1 MATAHDILSEVPG
14 GPIDDC
20 WNRIGVRGDMSCPEL
35 AGHVHCRNC
44 PVHAAAALGL
54 LDRVPPDGYLAE
66 WSRHVAQGEI
76 ADSERRDSGS
86 ALIFRVGAEWL
97 ALPTAAIQ
105 EVAELRAIHSLP
117 RRTNGTVLGIANIRG
132 EILVCVALAGV
143 LGLDAATEDEGRGAR
158 TAHKR
163 LVVAGWQGKRVV
175 LPVDEVHGVLRFDV
189 EGLAPVPAVLAGTGK
204 PFTRGMLAWQ
214 QRTVGYLD
222 DRLLF
227 DAIDRSLA

>member
-1 MATAHDILSEVPG
+1 MATAHDTLSEAPDDA
-14 GPIDDC
+14 IYDC
-20 WNRIGVRGDMSCPEL
+20 WNRIGVRGDKSCPEL
-35 AGHVHCRNC
+35 VSHVHCRNC

-54 LDRVPPDGYLAE
+54 LDRAPPDGYLAE
-66 WSRHVAQGEI
+66 WSRHVAQSEI
-76 ADSERRDSGS
+76 ADGERRDSGS

-97 ALPTAAIQ
+97 ALPTTAIQ
-105 EVAELRAIHSLP
+105 EVAELRPIHSLP

-132 EILVCVALAGV
+132 EILACVALAGL
-143 LGLDAATEDEGRGAR
+143 LGLDAVAEGEGQDVR
-158 TAHKR
+158 TAHRR
-163 LVVAGWQGKRVV
+163 LVVAGWQGKRIV

-189 EGLAPVPAVLAGTGK
+189 EALAAVPAILAGSGK

-222 DRLLF
+222 ERLLF